1 MKLTST
7 RLKKLIVEVLD
18 EGILDQMKA
27 EKHLRDQYFRVR
39 DLHRQGKASE
49 EELRVAYDEMTNMD
63 TDQFYTADEL
73 ASAAAEREEQE
84 QRYQDRLDR
93 EDAQERAKE
102 RRLNR
107 DRISALKMRSGYRDR
122 GIDMGPDDPGDVDD
136 LYPDLREASEDEV
149 PQEAKDELFKR
160 LVKQGAADP
169 KMGHTADD
177 VLANEV
183 EKDSEDYKTFKA
195 AGLLVKVG
203 DKFYVGEY

>member
-7 RLKKLIVEVLD
+7 KLKKLIVEVLD
-18 EGILDQMKA
+18 EGILDQIEA
-27 EKHLRDQYFRVR
+27 EKHLRSQYFKVR
-39 DLHRQGKASE
+39 DLYRQGKATE
-49 EELRVAYDEMTNMD
+49 EDVKLAYDEMTNMD
-63 TDQFYTADEL
+63 TDQFYTADQL
-73 ASAAAEREEQE
+73 ASAAAEREGQE
-84 QRYQDRLDR
+84 QRYQDRLDA
-93 EDAQERAKE
+93 EDAAERAKQA
-102 RRLNR
+102 RLDR
-107 DRISALKMRSGYRDR
+107 DRISTLKMKPGYKDR

-136 LYPDLREASEDEV
+136 LYPDLRETKDDDL
-149 PQEAKDELFKR
+149 QKAKKKLFPK